1 MLKVL
6 RRFKKQTDAKW
17 RFHEIMID
25 KFPEGFHREL
35 HWAEEYERRNTD
47 NKCENEYKVEVTT

>member
-6 RRFKKQTDAKW
+6 RRLKEQTGAKW
-17 RFHEIMID
+17 RFHEIMLD

-35 HWAEEYERRNTD
+35 HWAEEYERRNAD
-47 NKCENEYKVEVTT
+47 NKYKNEYKVEVTT

>member
-6 RRFKKQTDAKW
+6 KRLKEQTDAKW
-17 RFHEIMID
+17 RFHEIMFD
-25 KFPEGFHREL
+25 NFPEGFHREL

>member
-6 RRFKKQTDAKW
+6 KRLKEQTDAKW

-35 HWAEEYERRNTD
+35 HRAEEYERRNTD

>member
-1 MLKVL
+1 MLTVL
-6 RRFKKQTDAKW
+6 KRLKEQTDSEW
-17 RFHEIMID
+17 GFHEIMLD

>member
-1 MLKVL
+1 MLTVLKRLKSKPDSKWKV
-6 RRFKKQTDAKW
+6 
-17 RFHEIMID
+17 HEIMID

-47 NKCENEYKVEVTT
+47 NKCKNEYKVEVTT

>member
-1 MLKVL
+1 MLTVL
-6 RRFKKQTDAKW
+6 KRLKEQTDAKW
-17 RFHEIMID
+17 RFHEIMLD

-47 NKCENEYKVEVTT
+47 NKYKNEYKIEVTT

>member
-1 MLKVL
+1 MLTVL
-6 RRFKKQTDAKW
+6 KRLKKQTDANW
-17 RFHEIMID
+17 RFHEIMLD

-47 NKCENEYKVEVTT
+47 NKCKNEYKVEVTT